1 MGKKLC
7 IMKDILKELLKRE
20 YTSQI
25 VEETFQGYSY
35 ESVSLLLRRSCIS
48 EVINS
53 FAPWDCTPQYMD
65 YWNDLYWNE
74 RD

>member
-1 MGKKLC
+1 
-7 IMKDILKELLKRE
+7 MKDILKELLKRGF
-20 YTSQI
+20 TSQI

-35 ESVSLLLRRSCIS
+35 ESVSLLLRRSCVS

-53 FAPWDCTPQYMD
+53 FAPWDCTPQD
-65 YWNDLYWNE
+65 VSYWNDMCRNE